1 MRPILVTS
9 NDSRTE
15 SSTTRLRINA
25 SLTTL
30 PRNPALHSVG
40 LVQHN
45 VSGLDVVGQGPDEI
59 KVVGNANVAHPA
71 TFLSRTST

>member
-1 MRPILVTS
+1 MRPILVPC

-15 SSTTRLRINA
+15 SGPAKLRINA

-30 PRNPALHSVG
+30 TINAALHTVG

-45 VSGLDVVGQGPDEI
+45 VSSLDVVRQGPDEI
-59 KVVGNANVAHPA
+59 KVVGNANVAHPV

>member
-1 MRPILVTS
+1 VRPILVPG

-15 SSTTRLRINA
+15 SGPAKLRINA

-30 PRNPALHSVG
+30 PLNAALHTVG

-45 VSGLDVVGQGPDEI
+45 VSSLDVVGQRPDEI
-59 KVVGNANVAHPA
+59 KVVGDTNVAHPD
-71 TFLSRTST
+71 TLLSRTST